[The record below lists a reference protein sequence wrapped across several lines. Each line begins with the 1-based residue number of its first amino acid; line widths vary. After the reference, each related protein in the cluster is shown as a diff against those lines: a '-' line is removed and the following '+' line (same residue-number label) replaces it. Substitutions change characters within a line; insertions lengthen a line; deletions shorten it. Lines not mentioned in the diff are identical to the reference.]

1 MLAGGGL
8 AHADEAAALVHK
20 FADGGHDLFVDP
32 VFGAAEGCV
41 RIADVDDDAD
51 VLGNAAANVV
61 KVDELHV
68 KRHAAQAFENTLG
81 RVGLPVVNGVVH
93 LIAHPLAQAAPAVED
108 GHLERGNVGLCA
120 LHIFVDLAELADHI
134 LNLVD
139 KAGPVAG
146 EF

>member
-1 MLAGGGL
+1 M
-8 AHADEAAALVHK
+8 K
-20 FADGGHDLFVDP
+20 P
-32 VFGAAEGCV
+32 PPSSTGCV

-51 VLGNAAANVV
+51 DLGDAIANVV

-68 KRHAAQAFENTLG
+68 KRHAAQAFENPLG
-81 RVGLPVVNGVVH
+81 GVGLAVVDRVVD

-134 LNLVD
+134 LNFVD